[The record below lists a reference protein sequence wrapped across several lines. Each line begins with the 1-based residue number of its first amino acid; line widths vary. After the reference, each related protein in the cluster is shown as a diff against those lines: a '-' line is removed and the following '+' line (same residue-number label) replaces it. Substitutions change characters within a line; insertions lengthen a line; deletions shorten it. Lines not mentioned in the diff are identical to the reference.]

1 MILNRMLNRNIILL
15 VISVLFIMLSSILH
29 SYLYVDKYKLIK
41 KLEDEQKVANE
52 KYITAQILSEK
63 LNSVYN
69 LFESNLANKSSDPK
83 NKEANMLFLKD
94 LTDIIEKLDM
104 KLLLVEPG
112 GRIKKGLLTYIPYS
126 MEIKCS
132 FEELGKLITELE
144 ASDRLIT
151 IEELNIRNG
160 LERINQN
167 SKNADE
173 VNNFKVYLSI
183 NTVTLNKSKS

>member
-1 MILNRMLNRNIILL
+1 MILNRNIILFA
-15 VISVLFIMLSSILH
+15 ISAVFILLTSLMH
-29 SYLYVDKYKLIK
+29 SYLYEDKYKLIK
-41 KLEDEQKVANE
+41 KLETEQKEANE

-69 LFESNLANKSSDPK
+69 LFESNLASKSSDPK

-104 KLLLVEPG
+104 KLLFVEPG
-112 GRIKKGLLTYIPYS
+112 GKIKRGLLTYIPYS

-132 FEELGKLITELE
+132 FEELGKLITQLE
-144 ASDRLIT
+144 ANDRLIT
-151 IEELNIRNG
+151 IDELNIRNG

-167 SKNADE
+167 TKNAEE
-173 VNNFKVYLSI
+173 VNSFKVFLSI

>member
-1 MILNRMLNRNIILL
+1 MILNRNIIL
-15 VISVLFIMLSSILH
+15 FIVSIVFIALTSILH
-29 SYLYVDKYKLIK
+29 SYLYEDKYKLIK

-69 LFESNLANKSSDPK
+69 LFESNLASKSSDPK

-112 GRIKKGLLTYIPYS
+112 GKIKKGLLTYIPYS
-126 MEIKCS
+126 MEVKCS
-132 FEELGKLITELE
+132 FEELGKLITQLE

-151 IEELNIRNG
+151 IDELNIRNG
-160 LERINQN
+160 LEKINKN
-167 SKNADE
+167 SRNTDE
-173 VNNFKVYLSI
+173 INNFKVYLSI

>member
-1 MILNRMLNRNIILL
+1 MILNRNIIL
-15 VISVLFIMLSSILH
+15 FIVSLSFILLASILH

-69 LFESNLANKSSDPK
+69 LFESNLADKSNDPK

-94 LTDIIEKLDM
+94 LTDIIEGLDM
-104 KLLLVEPG
+104 KLLFVEPG
-112 GRIKKGLLTYIPYS
+112 GKLKKGLLTYIPYD

-132 FEELGKLITELE
+132 FEELGKLITKLE

-151 IEELNIRNG
+151 IEELSIRNG
-160 LERINQN
+160 IEKINKN
-167 SKNADE
+167 SKNTDE
-173 VNNFKVYLSI
+173 VNNFKVFLSI